1 MCVPWELNPQ
11 PFALLTQCS
20 TTEPQEHSQFNI
32 DFKVRGTEIIDAH
45 WCVNAHLYLVYS
57 YHTTRHQFHQRNSEI
72 VRWLENAT
80 HHAQLHT
87 VHCVASASVYSSAAV
102 PAQRIRWSELD
113 FGMIRLAQPCS
124 LTLLYRAPAINAAS
138 QRAKG
143 ITARLLVT
151 EITAASNGTPEKS
164 IKPRET
170 RTNRPSWQVNC
181 FWSSRKRNTG
191 KGGGTKGDE
200 KEGW

>member
-1 MCVPWELNPQ
+1 MT
-11 PFALLTQCS
+11 FALLMQCS

-32 DFKVRGTEIIDAH
+32 DFKVRGTEIID
-45 WCVNAHLYLVYS
+45 AHLYLVYS

-87 VHCVASASVYSSAAV
+87 VHCAASASVYSSAAV

-113 FGMIRLAQPCS
+113 FGMMRLAQPCS

-143 ITARLLVT
+143 ITARLLAT
-151 EITAASNGTPEKS
+151 EITAASNGTPEKN

-170 RTNRPSWQVNC
+170 ELTSKLFLKQQEKEYRER
-181 FWSSRKRNTG
+181 R
-191 KGGGTKGDE
+191 GTKGDE
-200 KEGW
+200 KE